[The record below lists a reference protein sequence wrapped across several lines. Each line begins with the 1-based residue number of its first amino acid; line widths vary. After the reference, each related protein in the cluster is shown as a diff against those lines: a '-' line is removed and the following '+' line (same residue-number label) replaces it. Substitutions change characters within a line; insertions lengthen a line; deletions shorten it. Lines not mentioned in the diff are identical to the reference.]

1 MNTRWIKEN
10 RLLHS
15 KEPVLLSSRNT
26 YFSQLSLIIFTS
38 ETWKSA

>member
-15 KEPVLLSSRNT
+15 KEPVLYPHGTLTSRS
-26 YFSQLSLIIFTS
+26 YR
-38 ETWKSA
+38 